1 MSEFDELV
9 SRKGVLVAGR
19 FGPDWRVAEQKSAWL
34 VIEEPQAIAMISS
47 FCASIQ
53 MLLNTMALAMSD
65 VTAVSW
71 QPLKGWGVSSGVYSL
86 RCMAIDSSLAKPR
99 SSGASTNCSTCCGKE
114 HRKHWGLLD
123 VRGAFARACRSDH
136 AWPSSVALTL
146 AGTPPAGRRGPRSER
161 GARGRATDLHER
173 FEPPRVHVPDRRAS
187 CATRTRTRD
196 ASGRG
201 WSSTDWA
208 VPDELGWPWPPVAGG

>member
-1 MSEFDELV
+1 MSEFDDLV

-19 FGPDWRVAEQKSAWL
+19 FGPDWSVAEQKSAWM
-34 VIEEPQAIAMISS
+34 VIEEPRAIAMISS

-71 QPLKGWGVSSGVYSL
+71 QPLKGWASRAASTRL

-114 HRKHWGLLD
+114 SLKRWGYW
-123 VRGAFARACRSDH
+123 VE
-136 AWPSSVALTL
+136 
-146 AGTPPAGRRGPRSER
+146 RR
-161 GARGRATDLHER
+161 
-173 FEPPRVHVPDRRAS
+173 
-187 CATRTRTRD
+187 
-196 ASGRG
+196 
-201 WSSTDWA
+201 
-208 VPDELGWPWPPVAGG
+208 PPVPVKATTPGRHPSL